1 MNTAFGFDYPHH
13 LAPLVEMTGPLLPPR
28 VARRALGLK
37 ERENRGSETEADDPL
52 ALPFL
57 VRAWLEGTG
66 TLIAPGTAAFE
77 ASIKQQQA
85 AFLSR
90 GEGNRRDVNYFG
102 DGDDDDKGD
111 NDSLEDNGVIYVNL
125 GRMPQVDKRQL
136 VSLLQALSPSP
147 ADALACWSGAGSG
160 GGVALEEDRLG
171 RFRILWMMSLEQREQ
186 LLSVL
191 LPVAPPPSFRIKVM
205 GGIPHLGVS
214 ATAPCTVG

>member
-1 MNTAFGFDYPHH
+1 MNTVFGFDYPHH
-13 LAPLVEMTGPLLPPR
+13 LAPLVDMTGPLLPPR

-37 ERENRGSETEADDPL
+37 ERENRGSEAEADDPL

-57 VRAWLEGTG
+57 VRTWLEGTG
-66 TLIAPGTAAFE
+66 ALIAPGTAAFE
-77 ASIKQQQA
+77 ASVKQRQA

-90 GEGNRRDVNYFG
+90 GEGNIGDGNNFG
-102 DGDDDDKGD
+102 DDKKN

-147 ADALACWSGAGSG
+147 TDALACWSGAGSG
-160 GGVALEEDRLG
+160 GGVPLEEDRLG

-186 LLSVL
+186 LLSLL
-191 LPVAPPPSFRIKVM
+191 LPGAPPPSFRIKVI
-205 GGIPHLGVS
+205 GGLPHLGVS
-214 ATAPCTVG
+214 AFLPHYCWSRTE